1 MRRVATDPFNGLFE
15 NRRIRYS
22 SANIGR
28 TGLASLKKRQA
39 DATEFLSARHEYAV
53 IRDVKERIK
62 QLKERV
68 WTPAR
73 DNQKIELIAIAYAML
88 LLYRTDATMIAGL
101 TKPGRRGVDRSDP
114 ARVFVEALYFDEISE
129 SAPRTK
135 LLSRWTMA
143 VRYLDRQKI
152 KPSKVEVLAAVRGEG
167 IDKWSKAHAKQ
178 RKAERLLRS
187 GAPAVRTKSA
197 MVTIKVGDDAT
208 LKWKVAD
215 ASHLAAI
222 IAKLKTV
229 GEVIPLQA
237 PTPSRP
243 G

>member
-1 MRRVATDPFNGLFE
+1 M
-15 NRRIRYS
+15 
-22 SANIGR
+22 
-28 TGLASLKKRQA
+28 ASLKKKRKA
-39 DATEFLSARHEYAV
+39 DAAAFLAARHYYAV
-53 IRDVKERIK
+53 IPDIEERIK
-62 QLKERV
+62 QLTERV

-73 DNQKIELIAIAYAML
+73 DDQKIELIAIAYAML
-88 LLYRTDATMIAGL
+88 LLYRRDATMIAGL

-129 SAPRTK
+129 SVPRTK

-143 VRYLDRQKI
+143 VRYLDEKKM
-152 KPSKVEVLAAVRGEG
+152 KPSEVEALAAVRGEG

-178 RKAERLLRS
+178 RQADRLLKS
-187 GAPAVRTKSA
+187 GSATVRTKSA
-197 MVTIKVGDDAT
+197 LVTIKIGDDAT
-208 LKWKVAD
+208 QKWKVAD

-222 IAKLKTV
+222 IVKLKTV

-237 PTPSRP
+237 PTPSKP